1 MHKNFYMPEMK
12 KINQAA
18 EIAGLS
24 KYFVRQLVLQQKIK
38 YVKTGKKYL
47 VNIESL
53 IDYLNNGESHYDET
67 ELTQKIRKVGI

>member
-1 MHKNFYMPEMK
+1 MKNYFFMPEMK
-12 KINQAA
+12 TINQAA

-38 YVKTGKKYL
+38 FVKTGKKYL

-53 IDYLNNGESHYDET
+53 IKYLNNGDLQNDET
-67 ELTQKIRKVGI
+67 DFTQKIRKVGA

>member
-1 MHKNFYMPEMK
+1 MKNHFYMPEMK

-53 IDYLNNGESHYDET
+53 IEYLNNGDSQDDEK
-67 ELTQKIRKVGI
+67 ELTQRIRKVGA